1 LIDLAQ
7 QHNFVIASDECY
19 SEIYLD
25 ENHPPP
31 GLLGAATAMGLSDFH
46 NCLAFHS
53 LSKRSNLPGL
63 RSGFVAG
70 DAKILEQ
77 FLLYR
82 TYHGCSMP
90 PATQTASILAWSDE
104 VHVIENRARYREK
117 FDQVLS
123 ILSDTLAPQ
132 KPQAGFYLW
141 PTTPMA
147 DTEFTQRLFTE
158 QNITVLP
165 GRYLSRNTSDGNPGE
180 NRIRMALVAPLDECR
195 DAAQR
200 INLFLQS

>member
-1 LIDLAQ
+1 
-7 QHNFVIASDECY
+7 
-19 SEIYLD
+19 
-25 ENHPPP
+25 
-31 GLLGAATAMGLSDFH
+31 M
-46 NCLAFHS
+46 AFNS

-70 DAKILEQ
+70 DSTLIEK

-82 TYHGCSMP
+82 TYHGCSMSL
-90 PATQTASILAWSDE
+90 ATQTASIAAWSDE
-104 VHVIENRARYREK
+104 EHVVENRNLYREK

-141 PTTPMA
+141 PTTPIA
-147 DTEFTQRLFTE
+147 DTDFAQRLFAE

-165 GRYLSRNTSDGNPGE
+165 GRYLSRATNHGNPGE
-180 NRIRMALVAPLDECR
+180 NKVRMALVAPLEECR
-195 DAAQR
+195 EAALR
-200 INLFLQS
+200 INRIL

>member
-1 LIDLAQ
+1 
-7 QHNFVIASDECY
+7 
-19 SEIYLD
+19 
-25 ENHPPP
+25 
-31 GLLGAATAMGLSDFH
+31 
-46 NCLAFHS
+46 
-53 LSKRSNLPGL
+53 
-63 RSGFVAG
+63 
-70 DAKILEQ
+70 
-77 FLLYR
+77 
-82 TYHGCSMP
+82 MP

-200 INLFLQS
+200 INLFLRS